1 MFSYCSQ
8 DLLTL
13 FNCSSW
19 LLLLLFTRCLLLL
32 TFVTACGVPRAV
44 CGARRAAAACSERRA
59 SGERRRTAGHSSLRQ
74 VELGE
79 GNGLER
85 VDAFAL
91 LRLSEKAMPAT
102 ENSRLTVADGAGQPR
117 YCRAMRAR
125 FGKRLQSE
133 HGRERV
139 SGQGRG
145 QLSQLEREP
154 GSNAHVLLAAHH
166 LSPHHSP
173 VFSICGSLRYS
184 PSSSSCGMLSWD
196 TSGGFCLAWPGRRAV
211 DSCTDYGSRDAG
223 VIR

>member
-1 MFSYCSQ
+1 M
-8 DLLTL
+8 
-13 FNCSSW
+13 
-19 LLLLLFTRCLLLL
+19 
-32 TFVTACGVPRAV
+32 PRAV
-44 CGARRAAAACSERRA
+44 CGARRAAAGCSERRA

-85 VDAFAL
+85 GRLCTLAL
-91 LRLSEKAMPAT
+91 VREGKMPTT
-102 ENSRLTVADGAGQPR
+102 ENSRSTVADEAGQPR

-139 SGQGRG
+139 SGQGRR

-154 GSNAHVLLAAHH
+154 GSNAHVLLTAHH

-196 TSGGFCLAWPGRRAV
+196 TSGDFCLAWPGRRAV
-211 DSCTDYGSRDAG
+211 DSCTDHGSRDAG